1 MIIKNNQSALASF
14 LFADTR
20 FAWFWVFVRVYVGYE
35 WLSAGIGKL
44 GADAWTGT
52 QAGGGV
58 SGFLLGSL
66 GKTGGAHPDVS
77 MWYAWFINH
86 VALPHAV
93 IFSYLVTYGEI
104 IVGIALI
111 LGLFTGLAAGAG
123 AFMNFNY
130 LFAGT
135 VSINPWLLLLELL
148 LIAGWKT
155 AGYIGL
161 DRFVQPLVANYFS
174 KAKK

>member
-1 MIIKNNQSALASF
+1 MIIKNNQSKLASF

-35 WLSAGIGKL
+35 WLSAGWGKL
-44 GADAWTGT
+44 GADAWTGAH
-52 QAGGGV
+52 AGGGV
-58 SGFLLGSL
+58 TGFLTGAL
-66 GKTGGAHPDVS
+66 GKTGGAHPDVT

-86 VALPHAV
+86 IFLPNAV
-93 IFSYLVTYGEI
+93 FFSYLVTYGEI

-111 LGLFTGLAAGAG
+111 LGLLTGLSAGLG

-135 VSINPWLLLLELL
+135 VSMNPVLLLLELL
-148 LIAGWKT
+148 LIASFRVS
-155 AGYIGL
+155 GYIGL
-161 DRFVQPLVANYFS
+161 D
-174 KAKK
+174 